1 MIASYGADGLWSR
14 QSCSITSRPFRGIL
28 RIKFACDGLSV
39 SPTAFSTPQ
48 WSDNLRS
55 SAPHPHPMSR
65 TRFAVPR
72 RMPECGGRACVV
84 GHPTNAR
91 GDSAGRPCCPWRLPR
106 RECPLFGAGCSDRP
120 RRIRMP
126 RERYAAETEAALR
139 RTSLKLRPIKL
150 VALLLNWTTT
160 ERRPLPHDTGES

>member
-55 SAPHPHPMSR
+55 SAPHPHPML
-65 TRFAVPR
+65 
-72 RMPECGGRACVV
+72 ECGGRACVV
-84 GHPTNAR
+84 GHPTNYR
-91 GDSAGRPCCPWRLPR
+91 QL
-106 RECPLFGAGCSDRP
+106 
-120 RRIRMP
+120 RIG
-126 RERYAAETEAALR
+126 
-139 RTSLKLRPIKL
+139 RTSKRDRDRGPIERTLRPYRNVK
-150 VALLLNWTTT
+150 
-160 ERRPLPHDTGES
+160 E